1 MIFLFEDLIYT
12 RTECNNQG
20 YIGEKHM
27 FKKIFLLVL
36 ISYFALVTPLN
47 VSAHA
52 ILLDA
57 SPKEGSQLKQMPDK
71 VSLTFNERLGEGV
84 FSLQVRNGKGKLITT
99 KKAKMNRTH
108 QTISL
113 DVPPS
118 KKGIYTVSYS
128 VISADSH
135 PVQGTY
141 VFSVGEKLDQSSV
154 DDNSNKNINGK
165 QSLFYNVGFSL
176 IKTLYYMA
184 LLWLAGFVLWK
195 WYVPYQAHQQT
206 QQYRKIVKY
215 LQASYIIFLLIS
227 ICVQGNE
234 LLKGSSLSQI
244 KTFVIHSTIG
254 WSWIT
259 CILLAC
265 VGFLFLLRNKWV
277 DFTWVGLL
285 LVATTLNG
293 HAVAS
298 NIPAYTMVLD
308 LIHLLTASLWS
319 AGLIYLFI
327 AWHKE
332 KEQALAFLPIFSRTA
347 FVSLMLLIL
356 SGILY
361 TLKLLPDIT
370 ALFKTTWGLL
380 LLAKIFIVML
390 VAGVGILIREHLRKH
405 DQPSLPKFLIPDISF
420 MLIIVVIVGTITH
433 LNPIPQNEPLVWK
446 EKQQGIE
453 FIVKTSTLSPGKAS
467 LFVKASSPKDGSSI
481 QSVDLALSPQN
492 KGELAPIEV
501 PLQVKKEENQE
512 KKQLQPKVYVTNNL
526 VIPYAGRWQI
536 AVRLVTSNLDEV
548 VIHKD
553 IVVYD
558 IKE

>member
-244 KTFVIHSTIG
+244 KTFVIHSTTG

>member
-1 MIFLFEDLIYT
+1 
-12 RTECNNQG
+12 
-20 YIGEKHM
+20 M

-84 FSLQVRNGKGKLITT
+84 FSLQVRNDKGKLITT

-244 KTFVIHSTIG
+244 KTFVIHSTTG

-327 AWHKE
+327 AWRKE

-405 DQPSLPKFLIPDISF
+405 DQPSLAKFLIPDISF

-453 FIVKTSTLSPGKAS
+453 FIVKTSTLSPRKAS

>member
-1 MIFLFEDLIYT
+1 MIFSVNNLIYT
-12 RTECNNQG
+12 KTECNNQG

-27 FKKIFLLVL
+27 LKKIVLLVL

-84 FSLQVRNGKGKLITT
+84 FSLQVRDDKGKLITT
-99 KKAKMNRTH
+99 KKATMNQTH

-141 VFSVGEKLDQSSV
+141 VFSVGEKLDQSSL
-154 DDNSNKNINGK
+154 DDNSNESINGK
-165 QSLFYNVGFSL
+165 QSPFYSIGFSL
-176 IKTLYYMA
+176 VETLYYLA
-184 LLWLAGFVLWK
+184 LLWLTGFVLWK
-195 WYVPYQAHQQT
+195 WYVPYQSSQQL
-206 QQYRKIVKY
+206 QQYKVKIKY
-215 LQASYIIFLLIS
+215 LQVSYIIFLLIS
-227 ICVQGNE
+227 IGIQSTE

-244 KTFVIHSTIG
+244 KTFVIHSATG
-254 WSWIT
+254 WSWVA

-265 VGFLFLLRNKWV
+265 VGFLFLLRNKWI
-277 DFTWVGLL
+277 DFTWVALL

-298 NIPAYTMVLD
+298 SIPAYTMTLD
-308 LIHLLTASLWS
+308 FIHLITASLWS
-319 AGLIYLFI
+319 SGLIYLFMM
-327 AWHKE
+327 WRKE
-332 KEQALAFLPIFSRTA
+332 KEQALAFLPIFSRIA

-356 SGILY
+356 SGVLY

-380 LLAKIFIVML
+380 LLAKVFMVML

-405 DQPSLPKFLIPDISF
+405 NQPSLAKLLIPDITF
-420 MLIIVVIVGTITH
+420 MLIIVLIVGAITH

-446 EKQQGIE
+446 ESKQGIK
-453 FIVKTSTLSPGKAS
+453 FIVKTSTLSPGKDS
-467 LFVKASSPKDGSSI
+467 LWVKASSPKDGSTI
-481 QSVDLALSPQN
+481 QSMDVALSPRN
-492 KGELAPIEV
+492 KGELAPIDV
-501 PLQVKKEENQE
+501 PLQTKKDKNQE
-512 KKQLQPKVYVTNNL
+512 KQQSQPRVYVTNNL

-536 AVRLVTSNLDEV
+536 AIRLVTSNLDEI
-548 VIHKD
+548 VIYKD

-558 IKE
+558 VNE

>member
-1 MIFLFEDLIYT
+1 VIFLFEDLIYT

-20 YIGEKHM
+20 YIGKKHM
-27 FKKIFLLVL
+27 FKKIALLVL

-84 FSLQVRNGKGKLITT
+84 FSLQVRNDKGKLITT

-141 VFSVGEKLDQSSV
+141 VFSVGEKLDQSSL
-154 DDNSNKNINGK
+154 DDTRNKNINGK

-176 IKTLYYMA
+176 IKALYYMT
-184 LLWLAGFVLWK
+184 LLWLSGFVLWK

-234 LLKGSSLSQI
+234 LLKGSSLSQM
-244 KTFVIHSTIG
+244 KTFVIHSTTG
-254 WSWIT
+254 WSWIM

-265 VGFLFLLRNKWV
+265 VGFLFLLRNKWI

-285 LVATTLNG
+285 LVATALNG

-298 NIPAYTMVLD
+298 TIPAYTMILD
-308 LIHLLTASLWS
+308 LIHLVTASLWS
-319 AGLIYLFI
+319 AGLVYLFI
-327 AWHKE
+327 VWRKE

-405 DQPSLPKFLIPDISF
+405 DQPSLAKFLIPDICF

-446 EKQQGIE
+446 EKKQGIE

-481 QSVDLALSPQN
+481 QSLDLALSPQN

-501 PLQVKKEENQE
+501 PLQAKKEQNQE
-512 KKQLQPKVYVTNNL
+512 KKQSQLKVYVTSNL

-553 IVVYD
+553 IVIYD

>member
-1 MIFLFEDLIYT
+1 VIFLFEDLIYT

-27 FKKIFLLVL
+27 FKKIVLLVL

-84 FSLQVRNGKGKLITT
+84 FSLQVRNDKGKLITT

-154 DDNSNKNINGK
+154 DDTSNKNINGK

-176 IKTLYYMA
+176 IKALYYMA
-184 LLWLAGFVLWK
+184 LLWLSGFVLWK

-234 LLKGSSLSQI
+234 LLKGSSLSQM
-244 KTFVIHSTIG
+244 KTFVIHSTTG
-254 WSWIT
+254 WSWIM

-265 VGFLFLLRNKWV
+265 VGFLFLLRNKWI

-285 LVATTLNG
+285 LVATALNG

-298 NIPAYTMVLD
+298 TIPAYTMILD
-308 LIHLLTASLWS
+308 LIHLVTASLWS
-319 AGLIYLFI
+319 AGLVYLFI
-327 AWHKE
+327 VWRKE

-405 DQPSLPKFLIPDISF
+405 DQPSLAKFLIPDICF

-446 EKQQGIE
+446 EKKQGIE

-481 QSVDLALSPQN
+481 QSLDLALSPQN

-501 PLQVKKEENQE
+501 PLQAKKEQNQE
-512 KKQLQPKVYVTNNL
+512 KKQSQLKVYVTSNL

-553 IVVYD
+553 IVIYD

>member
-1 MIFLFEDLIYT
+1 ML
-12 RTECNNQG
+12 
-20 YIGEKHM
+20 
-27 FKKIFLLVL
+27 KKITLLL
-36 ISYFALVTPLN
+36 FISFFALVTPLY

-84 FSLQVRNGKGKLITT
+84 FSLQVRNDKGKLITT
-99 KKAKMNRTH
+99 KKATMNRTH

-141 VFSVGEKLDQSSV
+141 IFSVGKKLDQSSV
-154 DDNSNKNINGK
+154 GDNSNENNNGK
-165 QSLFYNVGFSL
+165 QSPLYSIGFSL
-176 IKTLYYMA
+176 VETLYYLT
-184 LLWLAGFVLWK
+184 LLWLSGFILWK
-195 WYVPYQAHQQT
+195 WFVPYQSDQQV
-206 QQYRKIVKY
+206 QQYKAKIKY
-215 LQASYIIFLLIS
+215 LQVSYIIFLLIS
-227 ICVQGNE
+227 IGVQSTE
-234 LLKGSSLSQI
+234 LLKGSALSQI
-244 KTFVIHSTIG
+244 KTFVIHSATG
-254 WSWIT
+254 WSWMA

-265 VGFLFLLRNKWV
+265 GGFLFLLKNKWI

-298 NIPAYTMVLD
+298 SIPVYTMILD
-308 LIHLLTASLWS
+308 FIHLVTASLWAS
-319 AGLIYLFI
+319 GLVYLFVI
-327 AWHKE
+327 WRRE
-332 KEQALAFLPIFSRTA
+332 RDQALAFLPIFSRTA
-347 FVSLMLLIL
+347 FVSLILLIL
-356 SGILY
+356 SGVLY

-380 LLAKIFIVML
+380 LLAKLFIVML
-390 VAGVGILIREHLRKH
+390 VAGVGILIREHLKKH
-405 DQPSLPKFLIPDISF
+405 DQPSLAKFLIPDISF

-446 EKQQGIE
+446 ENKQGIE

-467 LFVKASSPKDGSSI
+467 LWVKASSPKDGSSI
-481 QSVDLALSPQN
+481 QSIDVALSPEN

-501 PLQVKKEENQE
+501 PLQTKKDENQG
-512 KKQLQPKVYVTNNL
+512 KQQSQPRMYTTNNL

-536 AVRLVTSNLDEV
+536 AIRLVTSNLDEV
-548 VIHKD
+548 VIYKNV
-553 IVVYD
+553 VVYD
-558 IKE
+558 VNK